1 MTLAELPL
9 VLMLVGLTAYA
20 VLGGADFG
28 AAFWQLGARGEQG
41 GALRQHAYRAMG
53 PVWEANHVWLIFVL
67 VICWTAYP
75 EVFASIFST
84 LTVPLFIAA
93 IGIILR
99 GTAYAIHAG
108 TAREIERRAVDR
120 IFSIS
125 SVLTPFALGTVVGAI
140 ASGRVPVGN
149 AQGDLVSSWLNAS
162 SFVIGFL
169 AVASGAYVAAVY
181 LAGDGARAGREDLAS
196 AFRTRALG
204 AGVIT
209 GAIALVAL
217 LVVHSD
223 GGRVGER
230 LLERPAISA
239 VACSAA
245 AGLFTL
251 ELTRRSRFE
260 AARYGASAAVAF
272 VILGW
277 ALAQRPELLPGLT
290 VDEAA
295 AGRTVLLATV
305 VGVAIGALVLIPSLV
320 LLFGLVLRGRF
331 DEDTGDTD
339 GLASNSQRRPTRMS
353 LLTLAVGAGAVGL
366 LLTLIF
372 DGGPSRARHRRP
384 VRLRRARVYRHRE
397 RRDVLLGAVAANPA
411 SRSFQVLL
419 DREQQEI
426 DALPSRVALRRVLAQ
441 SRVSSREKPAADD
454 QRDAGY
460 EEREVPS
467 KLATAFVDVVKAEE
481 VMVNDAFDE
490 VEDAPARE
498 HPAEERASRVDG
510 PVSQR
515 VPEHP
520 QADDGEKPGGGVE
533 EAVRAHVGFHAFQ
546 SGCGPAVRAGE
557 HVVPLNDLV
566 ENDAVHESSE
576 ADSEQDAGPG

>member
-41 GALRQHAYRAMG
+41 GVLRQHAYRAMG

-140 ASGRVPVGN
+140 AFGRVPVGN
-149 AQGDLVSSWLNAS
+149 AQGDLVGSWLNAS

-169 AVASGAYVAAVY
+169 AVATGAYVAAVY

-230 LLERPAISA
+230 LLEWPAISA
-239 VACSAA
+239 VASSAA

-251 ELTRRSRFE
+251 ELARRSRFE

-295 AGRTVLLATV
+295 AGRTVLLTTV

-331 DEDTGDTD
+331 DEDAGDTD
-339 GLASNSQRRPTRMS
+339 GLAPNSQRRPTRMS

-372 DGGPSRARHRRP
+372 HGGAL
-384 VRLRRARVYRHRE
+384 VG
-397 RRDVLLGAVAANPA
+397 LGIVGL
-411 SRSFQVLL
+411 F
-419 DREQQEI
+419 
-426 DALPSRVALRRVLAQ
+426 
-441 SRVSSREKPAADD
+441 
-454 QRDAGY
+454 
-460 EEREVPS
+460 
-467 KLATAFVDVVKAEE
+467 AFVGLASIAIVS
-481 VMVNDAFDE
+481 DAT
-490 VEDAPARE
+490 
-498 HPAEERASRVDG
+498 S
-510 PVSQR
+510 
-515 VPEHP
+515 
-520 QADDGEKPGGGVE
+520 
-533 EAVRAHVGFHAFQ
+533 
-546 SGCGPAVRAGE
+546 
-557 HVVPLNDLV
+557 
-566 ENDAVHESSE
+566 SSE
-576 ADSEQDAGPG
+576 Q